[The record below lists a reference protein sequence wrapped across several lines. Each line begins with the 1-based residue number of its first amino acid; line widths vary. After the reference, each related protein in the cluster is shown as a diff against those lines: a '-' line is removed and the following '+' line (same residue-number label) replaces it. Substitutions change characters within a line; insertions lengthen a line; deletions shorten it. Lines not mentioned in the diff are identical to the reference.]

1 MLFLTPFLSR
11 VPHGSAFGASWPTIF
26 FVLFQRQ
33 SYHSKEMSG
42 GLVRPFLND
51 HCEST
56 GTTRPIAIDLLLSGP
71 PIEPVRPIDR
81 SSSHQHTQ
89 VVMVVHHPVEER
101 QVMRGDILQMLA
113 SKEDKASMM
122 MFSSSNTA
130 SQSPPST
137 TAAAAASSTSLR
149 QKGQNASGRTWKV
162 RPQKRASTLV
172 TSKVNG
178 RVKDWADRQ
187 AERECRRETVRV
199 QKEMEDAKRQEAID
213 KKQRKLENEKR
224 RQENELKNLERSGA
238 IQALNHDRVGRTLK
252 AMNKKQLR
260 HIKKSRVNTK
270 TGIVEFVPAYAK

>member
-1 MLFLTPFLSR
+1 
-11 VPHGSAFGASWPTIF
+11 
-26 FVLFQRQ
+26 
-33 SYHSKEMSG
+33 
-42 GLVRPFLND
+42 
-51 HCEST
+51 
-56 GTTRPIAIDLLLSGP
+56 LLLSGP
-71 PIEPVRPIDR
+71 PIETRPINQSID
-81 SSSHQHTQ
+81 HQHTQ
-89 VVMVVHHPVEER
+89 VMVVHPVEER

-122 MFSSSNTA
+122 MLPSCSAGPTA
-130 SQSPPST
+130 SSST
-137 TAAAAASSTSLR
+137 TAAPGTGVSLR

-178 RVKDWADRQ
+178 RVKDWADRL
-187 AERECRRETVRV
+187 AERECRRETIRV

-252 AMNKKQLR
+252 AMNKEQLR

>member
-1 MLFLTPFLSR
+1 
-11 VPHGSAFGASWPTIF
+11 
-26 FVLFQRQ
+26 
-33 SYHSKEMSG
+33 
-42 GLVRPFLND
+42 
-51 HCEST
+51 
-56 GTTRPIAIDLLLSGP
+56 
-71 PIEPVRPIDR
+71 
-81 SSSHQHTQ
+81 
-89 VVMVVHHPVEER
+89 MVVHHPVEER

-113 SKEDKASMM
+113 AKEDRASMM
-122 MFSSSNTA
+122 MMVPSSSSANGDA
-130 SQSPPST
+130 SSSST
-137 TAAAAASSTSLR
+137 TAAADSSASLR

-178 RVKDWADRQ
+178 RVKDWTDRL
-187 AERECRRETVRV
+187 AERERRRETVRV
-199 QKEMEDAKRQEAID
+199 QKEMEDSKRQEAID

-224 RQENELKNLERSGA
+224 RQENELRNLERSGA